1 MKLFTWIIM
10 TCYII
15 LFILLGFGL
24 IAFAAHLIP
33 VGGTVL
39 WLEMAFNERNLRLAC
54 VLAGVGLILLNVMY
68 ADLALAKFQRQKTIA
83 IENPDGQVTVS
94 LTAIED
100 FIRRS
105 AHEMPEVKELRCD
118 VVARKGRIVVR
129 ARATLWSGTHIPEAA
144 ERIQSVVKAK
154 VQEMLSGLEEP
165 IVVRVHVSKIAQRE
179 ERPSAPDRRST
190 PPYATPYRGF

>member
-15 LFILLGFGL
+15 LFILLGIGL
-24 IAFAAHLIP
+24 MAFAAQWIP
-33 VGGTVL
+33 LEGTVR
-39 WLEMAFNERNLRLAC
+39 WLELAYTEWNLRLAC
-54 VLAGVGLILLNVMY
+54 FLTGAGLVLLNWIY
-68 ADLALAKFQRQKTIA
+68 AELALAKLQRQKTIA

-105 AHEMPEVKELRCD
+105 AHELPEVKEIRSD

-129 ARATLWSGTHIPEAA
+129 AQATLWSGTHIPEAA

-165 IVVRVHVSKIAQRE
+165 IVVRVHVSKIAQRDE
-179 ERPSAPDRRST
+179 KPTSPDRRPA
-190 PPYATPYRGF
+190 PPYAAPYRGF